1 MAITIRQSPTQPNMA
16 NNNLVYAVTSN
27 SSSAAQYQFVADL
40 TYSGSNTVLQR
51 IKQQPNPNNAGVFD
65 MGSIITNYLGS
76 DNNWKTAVFATSSQ
90 ASKRFQVKFGEQYG
104 TSPSSSVILY
114 TGVGAVTGSPA
125 VTASAYF
132 YVLDGLVDP
141 NDKID
146 WNWPSGSY
154 FTSSAAPTGGGA
166 GFSRQYALTNAPLSQ
181 SIQDGEYATI
191 SLINGNFDNSRT
203 LAQDIYYYEVN
214 VYNSAGTNIQ
224 NISEFN
230 ITSNG
235 GGPRTNANDEWGDA
249 GIYNGQTAGT
259 QLLTV
264 GVGPAN
270 LVAAGNSLNTSW
282 AYYDVIL
289 RPQESAG
296 IEDNT
301 AYYAKIRFIK
311 QGAQCGYDGVRFAWK
326 NEFGV
331 WDYYTFTLQN
341 DKAFG
346 IERANYEQ
354 TFVPYSSDYPVPYSK
369 QRRGTVNYYNK
380 PIQTQV
386 ANSNWLTQNE
396 ADWLRELFFSANV
409 FYQDGSDFY
418 PAVITSVDLTEKT
431 NPRTQKN
438 FQYAIQFQVANQIN
452 PRI

>member
-104 TSPSSSVILY
+104 TSASSSVILY

-141 NDKID
+141 NDKIN

-154 FTSSAAPTGGGA
+154 FTSSVTPTGGGA

-191 SLINGNFDNSRT
+191 SLINGNFDNSTTR
-203 LAQDIYYYEVN
+203 AQDIYYYEVN
-214 VYNSAGTNIQ
+214 VYNSAGSNIQ
-224 NISEFN
+224 NISEYN
-230 ITSNG
+230 IASNG

-249 GIYNGQTAGT
+249 GVYNGQTAGT

-296 IEDNT
+296 TEDNT

-331 WDYYTFTLQN
+331 WDYYTFTLQT

-346 IERANYEQ
+346 IERAAYEQ

-369 QRRGTVNYYNK
+369 ERRGTVNYYNK